1 MFKVYKIYVTVLV
14 LIFMLPAFSVTED
27 LEYAMKAVFLERFT
41 RFVEWPAEYAISD
54 TTKPFIL
61 GIVGSSR
68 LGSILEK
75 VYASQTIRD
84 KHVEIR
90 YISDLEDIVD
100 CHLLF
105 ISRITLANLSRILAY
120 TRGKPILTVSDTR
133 GFAMRGVLI
142 NLNIEEDRIRFEIN
156 EGAVHESGLYM
167 SYHLLKLAKIVNPVG
182 GRE

>member
-1 MFKVYKIYVTVLV
+1 MSKGYQIYVIVFV
-14 LIFMLPAFSVTED
+14 FICMLPVFSVTED
-27 LEYAMKAVFLERFT
+27 MEYAMKAVFLERFT

-61 GIVGSSR
+61 GIVGSSPF
-68 LGSILEK
+68 GSILER
-75 VYASQTIRD
+75 VYDSQKIRD

-90 YISDLEDIVD
+90 YIIDFEDIAE

-105 ISRITLANLSRILAY
+105 ISRISVTGLTRILTY
-120 TRGKPILTVSDTR
+120 TRSRPILTVSDTR
-133 GFAMRGVLI
+133 GFANKGVLI
-142 NLNIEEDRIRFEIN
+142 NLNIEEGRIRFEIN
-156 EGAVHESGLYM
+156 EGAVRESGLYM